1 MGFSLGDIGRRVG
14 GFISDAGRTI
24 ANAGRQVV
32 NEVRDNV
39 VDRVSTEVSS
49 FVDRH
54 EPTLFRAAQAIDS
67 VVNLVRGRG
76 PNPDKQFDGQLVDG
90 AGRTHAAGTPLAELT
105 GTRPNNGQ
113 QPQGRVLYVN
123 GINTDVNT
131 QRASMQNIANATG
144 MEVIGLHNSTEGM
157 ITDLKQSAGD
167 KVDKGSNPAVD
178 SMANTLYEEITSGR
192 EIHVMAHS
200 QGGLVT
206 SRALTDVR
214 NRLMIEDGMTAAEA
228 EEAMSRIKV
237 ESFGSAAAEWPDGP
251 QYVHYINRGDPVPT
265 MLGLGSGPDR
275 GQQPGEGAVVRYF
288 NEFSLNII
296 KAHSIDTTY
305 MNNRVPFEEAR
316 AGR

>member
-14 GFISDAGRTI
+14 GFFSDAGRTI
-24 ANAGRQVV
+24 ANAGRGLANQVG
-32 NEVRDNV
+32 NRV
-39 VDRVSTEVSS
+39 VDKVTSEVGQ
-49 FVDRH
+49 FVDRY
-54 EPTLFRAAQAIDS
+54 EPQLYRAAQVIDGI
-67 VVNLVRGRG
+67 VGLVRGRG
-76 PNPDKQFDGQLVDG
+76 PNPDKQFDGAIVDG
-90 AGRTHAAGTPLAELT
+90 AGRTHAAGTPLADVT
-105 GTRPNNGQ
+105 GTRPNNGRE
-113 QPQGRVLYVN
+113 PQGRVLYVN
-123 GINTDVNT
+123 GINTDVAT
-131 QRASMQNIANATG
+131 QRASMQAIANATG
-144 MEVIGLHNSTEGM
+144 HEVIGLHNSTEGM
-157 ITDLKQSAGD
+157 ITDLRQSAGD

-214 NRLMIEDGMTAAEA
+214 NRLMIEDGMTSAEA

-275 GQQPGEGAVVRYF
+275 GQKPGEGAAVRYF
-288 NEFSLNII
+288 NEFTPNII
-296 KAHSIDTTY
+296 RAHSIDTTY